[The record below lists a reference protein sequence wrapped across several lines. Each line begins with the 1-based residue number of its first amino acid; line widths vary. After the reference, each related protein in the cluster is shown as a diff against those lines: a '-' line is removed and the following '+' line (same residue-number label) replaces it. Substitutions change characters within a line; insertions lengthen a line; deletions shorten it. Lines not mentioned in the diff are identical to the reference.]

1 MTHPSLMSLGRISM
15 GRNPRTYFDPAEMAE
30 LEASVASQG
39 VIQPILIRP
48 FGDAYQL
55 VAGERRYRAAKK
67 VKGEDY
73 EIPVLVKDM
82 TDAEADAFIT
92 RLRTGA
98 APEPDGA
105 DPTGPSTEV
114 QVFSTR

>member
-67 VKGEDY
+67 VKGEEY

-82 TDAEADAFIT
+82 TDAEAD
-92 RLRTGA
+92 
-98 APEPDGA
+98 
-105 DPTGPSTEV
+105 EV
-114 QVFSTR
+114 SLLSLIHI